1 MEKLKEYAN
10 NRGIQLIGDLPFY
23 VALDSVDV
31 WANRELFLLEE
42 DGTPKELQVLRR
54 MHFQRMDKVG
64 KSSIQLEP
72 DGRRWICL
80 VAGAYVRT
88 CKAV

>member
-42 DGTPKELQVLRR
+42 DGTPKGVAGSPPDAFSENGQSGEV
-54 MHFQRMDKVG
+54 QYTTGAGWKKMDLPG
-64 KSSIQLEP
+64 
-72 DGRRWICL
+72 GRRAC
-80 VAGAYVRT
+80 
-88 CKAV
+88 